1 MLSLDGQS
9 NYKMQKVKVPSLK
22 VFKYINVSFYKGA
35 FFLSSVK
42 AKAGMAFE
50 GSLVFPV
57 FLFFIMTILLSLEVV
72 RFQSQVQEA
81 LHQAGNKNAFLE
93 YQVKYLGGT
102 KENVPKQIK
111 TYLDSQ
117 LSPYLCIQGGEE
129 GIYLQDLSVLKEG
142 RIEYKISYELKP
154 FINWIPIGK
163 IIINDRFFSH
173 GWIGY
178 VNGSE
183 QEKEGETEIY
193 VYITQ
198 TGRKYHLLREC
209 TYLCVE
215 IEAVKYEQIEDLR
228 NFSGGKYYACER
240 CRPLKAGTVYITSE
254 GRSYHGQAD
263 CSSLKRTIYMVP
275 LKEVAEYDPCSKC
288 GE

>member
-42 AKAGMAFE
+42 AKAGMALE
-50 GSLVFPV
+50 GSMVFPV
-57 FLFFIMTILLSLEVV
+57 FLFFIMTILLSLEAV

-81 LHQAGNKNAFLE
+81 LHQTGNKNAFLE
-93 YQVKYLGGT
+93 YQVKYLGGI
-102 KENVPKQIK
+102 KENVPKQVK

-142 RIEYKISYELKP
+142 KIEYKISYELKP

-263 CSSLKRTIYMVP
+263 CSSLKRTIVP

>member
-42 AKAGMAFE
+42 AKAGMALE
-50 GSLVFPV
+50 GSMVFPV
-57 FLFFIMTILLSLEVV
+57 FLFFIMTILLSLEAV

-81 LHQAGNKNAFLE
+81 LHQTGNKNAFLE
-93 YQVKYLGGT
+93 YQVKYLGGI
-102 KENVPKQIK
+102 KENVPKQVK

-129 GIYLQDLSVLKEG
+129 GIFLQDLSVLKEG
-142 RIEYKISYELKP
+142 KIEYKISYELKP

-163 IIINDRFFSH
+163 ITINDRFFSH
-173 GWIGY
+173 GWVGY
-178 VNGSE
+178 VNGAE

-209 TYLCVE
+209 TYLCVK
-215 IEAVKYEQIEDLR
+215 IESIKYEQIEDLR
-228 NFSGGKYYACER
+228 NSSGGKYYACER
-240 CRPLKAGTVYITSE
+240 CRPLKAGIVYITSE
-254 GRSYHGQAD
+254 GSSYHGQAD

-275 LKEVAEYDPCSKC
+275 LKEVSEYDPCSKC
-288 GE
+288 GG

>member
-42 AKAGMAFE
+42 AKAGMALE
-50 GSLVFPV
+50 GSMVFPV
-57 FLFFIMTILLSLEVV
+57 FLFFIMTILLSLEAV

-81 LHQAGNKNAFLE
+81 LHQTGNKNAFLE
-93 YQVKYLGGT
+93 YQVKYL
-102 KENVPKQIK
+102 
-111 TYLDSQ
+111 
-117 LSPYLCIQGGEE
+117 GGEE

-142 RIEYKISYELKP
+142 KIEYKISYELKP

>member
-1 MLSLDGQS
+1 
-9 NYKMQKVKVPSLK
+9 
-22 VFKYINVSFYKGA
+22 
-35 FFLSSVK
+35 
-42 AKAGMAFE
+42 MALE
-50 GSLVFPV
+50 GSMVFPV
-57 FLFFIMTILLSLEVV
+57 FLFFIMTILHSLEAV

-81 LHQAGNKNAFLE
+81 LHQTGNKNAFLE
-93 YQVKYLGGT
+93 YQVKYLGGI
-102 KENVPKQIK
+102 KENVPKQVK

-142 RIEYKISYELKP
+142 KIEYKISYELKP

>member
-42 AKAGMAFE
+42 AKAGMALE
-50 GSLVFPV
+50 GSMVFPV
-57 FLFFIMTILLSLEVV
+57 FLFFIMTILLSLEAV

-81 LHQAGNKNAFLE
+81 LHQTGNKNAFLE
-93 YQVKYLGGT
+93 YQVKYLGGI
-102 KENVPKQIK
+102 KENVPKQVK

-142 RIEYKISYELKP
+142 KIEYKISYELKP

-183 QEKEGETEIY
+183 QEKEGD
-193 VYITQ
+193 
-198 TGRKYHLLREC
+198 RKS
-209 TYLCVE
+209 V
-215 IEAVKYEQIEDLR
+215 V
-228 NFSGGKYYACER
+228 
-240 CRPLKAGTVYITSE
+240 
-254 GRSYHGQAD
+254 
-263 CSSLKRTIYMVP
+263 
-275 LKEVAEYDPCSKC
+275 
-288 GE
+288 